1 MKDLIELGERVRR
14 ERIRLELKQRELSAR
29 AAISNDSL
37 SSLENGKPV
46 TTATLVRVL
55 QALGH
60 ARALPE
66 LLPPPTPS
74 PLELQKL
81 AGKQRQR
88 VR

>member
-1 MKDLIELGERVRR
+1 MKDLIELGKRIRR
-14 ERIRLELKQRELSAR
+14 ERITMNLKQRELADR
-29 AAISNDSL
+29 AAVSSDSL

-46 TTATLVRVL
+46 TTATLVRVI

-60 ARALPE
+60 GEALQE
-66 LLPPPTPS
+66 LLPPPTPG